1 MRFIH
6 LSDLHIGK
14 KVNEFSMLEDQ
25 QWVLTH
31 ILEIIDQNKIQGVFI
46 AGDLYDKAV
55 PSSDA
60 VALMDHFLTKLVE
73 RSLYV
78 FIIAGNHDSQE
89 RISFASQVLKSS
101 KVFIAGSYKGTIEKV
116 KVEDEYGPLTIS
128 MLPFLRP
135 VQIRKYFPELEIE
148 TYQDGMKAVIEQD
161 EFDLT
166 QRNILMLHQF
176 VTGAQTCESEE
187 LSVGGI
193 DQIDGNLFGAYDYV
207 ALGHIH
213 KPQKILRETMRYCG
227 TPLKYSFSEASHE
240 KSLVIVDILEKTN
253 VKVQLIPLQCLR
265 DLREIKGTYM
275 ELTNRSYYEHTNI
288 MDYLHITLT
297 DEEDILDAV
306 SRLRGIYPN
315 IMKLDYDNQ
324 RTRSGQTMEDLAA
337 TLDKTPFELFKEF
350 YVTQNGQEMSPEQ
363 EDIIL
368 QLLEEGDRIK

>member
-55 PSSDA
+55 PPSDA

-207 ALGHIH
+207 AL
-213 KPQKILRETMRYCG
+213 KIL
-227 TPLKYSFSEASHE
+227 F
-240 KSLVIVDILEKTN
+240 
-253 VKVQLIPLQCLR
+253 
-265 DLREIKGTYM
+265 
-275 ELTNRSYYEHTNI
+275 
-288 MDYLHITLT
+288 
-297 DEEDILDAV
+297 
-306 SRLRGIYPN
+306 
-315 IMKLDYDNQ
+315 
-324 RTRSGQTMEDLAA
+324 
-337 TLDKTPFELFKEF
+337 F
-350 YVTQNGQEMSPEQ
+350 
-363 EDIIL
+363 
-368 QLLEEGDRIK
+368 